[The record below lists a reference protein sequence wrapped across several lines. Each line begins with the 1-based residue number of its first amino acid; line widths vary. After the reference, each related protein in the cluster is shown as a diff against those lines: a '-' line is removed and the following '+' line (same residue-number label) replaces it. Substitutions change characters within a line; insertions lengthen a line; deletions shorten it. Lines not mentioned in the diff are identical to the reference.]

1 MQEARKEDFALGV
14 WCGLID
20 RAGLMSETGTARIKG
35 YLFCSQLFS
44 ALCYI
49 ALGRVL
55 VLAWVM
61 LIRARL
67 YKSLLNENPYSL
79 SIPLDYTT

>member
-1 MQEARKEDFALGV
+1 
-14 WCGLID
+14 
-20 RAGLMSETGTARIKG
+20 MSGTGTATRIKG
-35 YLFCSQLFS
+35 HSFCSQLFS

-55 VLAWVM
+55 VLAWIM

-67 YKSLLNENPYSL
+67 YKSLLNENPYFL
-79 SIPLDYTT
+79 SIHLDFTTWMCYEDVLGIL